1 MTSPVGARAIVT
13 HPSPDLDA
21 LVSVY
26 LLRRYGGELCP
37 GSDRCPL
44 RFESPAGVE
53 AAGGPEV
60 LEALGDLVVDLGGGR
75 FDNHPR
81 ADRPGS
87 GDLEASASE
96 LVAEHLGVRAL
107 PELDKLLTFCARQD
121 LKGQSIRSRDPVDH
135 AMAIPAIIDGL
146 NRLHPGDGAAVYGAI
161 EPVLDAIV
169 ASEKAWVDALAD
181 AEKGLRHEVGGVQV
195 LAMESTSSA
204 AARAGRYV
212 GADLLVVRYLPQ
224 GHVAFTIKRDGPLGR
239 LTLDGLASRVRRAE
253 LAARGAPTGKV
264 LQEVGM
270 HGGWFLHQSRKILNK
285 GSPKAPDVEPT
296 VLTLADLHSLAV
308 EELSSMWE
316 ARRKGRR

>member
-1 MTSPVGARAIVT
+1 
-13 HPSPDLDA
+13 
-21 LVSVY
+21 
-26 LLRRYGGELCP
+26 
-37 GSDRCPL
+37 
-44 RFESPAGVE
+44 
-53 AAGGPEV
+53 
-60 LEALGDLVVDLGGGR
+60 
-75 FDNHPR
+75 
-81 ADRPGS
+81 
-87 GDLEASASE
+87 
-96 LVAEHLGVRAL
+96 
-107 PELDKLLTFCARQD
+107 
-121 LKGQSIRSRDPVDH
+121 
-135 AMAIPAIIDGL
+135 
-146 NRLHPGDGAAVYGAI
+146 
-161 EPVLDAIV
+161 
-169 ASEKAWVDALAD
+169 
-181 AEKGLRHEVGGVQV
+181 
-195 LAMESTSSA
+195 MESTSSA

-270 HGGWFLHQSRKILNK
+270 HGGWFLHQSKKILNK